1 MGHDHKEL
9 SMRLSLKTVGIIGF
23 SFIAGATCHSLLQSH
38 TAKAETE
45 HAQLLTSE
53 GLQKQV
59 RLLTNI
65 KSNPSALAGAISAL
79 MVNVDGRREEGEL
92 AFVEATFGKATFT
105 VPGQPLPGQK
115 SLIAPE
121 LAARLGELDQVQ
133 MRQAYEWYSG
143 VLQQYSATTKE
154 PLLIKDVGYAVGAL
168 VYLTKEAPQA
178 NSHELL
184 SDLTKAWVEQD
195 FQLKDP
201 EANRLDRRIRET
213 IGAAYA
219 FGGKYMGGEDK

>member
-1 MGHDHKEL
+1 
-9 SMRLSLKTVGIIGF
+9 MRLSLKTVGIIGF
-23 SFIAGATCHSLLQSH
+23 SFIAGATCNSMFQSH
-38 TAKAETE
+38 NAKVEMEQA
-45 HAQLLTSE
+45 HLLTSE

-65 KSNPSALAGAISAL
+65 KANPSALAGAISAW

-92 AFVEATFGKATFT
+92 KFLDATFGKATFT

-115 SLIAPE
+115 VLISPE
-121 LAARLGELDQVQ
+121 LSDRLGDLDQEQ
-133 MRQAYEWYSG
+133 MRQAYDWYAG
-143 VLQQYSATTKE
+143 VLQQYSAATNE
-154 PLLIKDVGYAVGAL
+154 PLSIKDVGYAVGAL

-178 NSHELL
+178 NSYDLL

-219 FGGKYMGGEDK
+219 FGGKYMGSEPQ

>member
-1 MGHDHKEL
+1 
-9 SMRLSLKTVGIIGF
+9 MRLNLKTVGIIGF
-23 SFIAGATCHSLLQSH
+23 SFIAGATCHSLFQSH
-38 TAKAETE
+38 TTKVETE
-45 HAQLLTSE
+45 HAQLLTSD

-65 KSNPSALAGAISAL
+65 KANPSALAGAISAL

-92 AFVEATFGKATFT
+92 EFVEATFGKATFT

-121 LAARLGELDQVQ
+121 LTARLGKLNQVQ
-133 MRQAYEWYSG
+133 MRQAYDWYSG
-143 VLQQYSATTKE
+143 VLQQYSAATHE
-154 PLLIKDVGYAVGAL
+154 PLSIKDVGYAVGVL
-168 VYLTKEAPQA
+168 VYLTKEAPQT

-219 FGGKYMGGEDK
+219 FGGKYMGDEVKKNP

>member
-1 MGHDHKEL
+1 
-9 SMRLSLKTVGIIGF
+9 MRLTLKTVGIIGF
-23 SFIAGATCHSLLQSH
+23 SFIAGATCHSLFQSH

-45 HAQLLTSE
+45 QTQLLTSE

-65 KSNPSALAGAISAL
+65 KPNPSALAGAISAL
-79 MVNVDGRREEGEL
+79 MVNVDGRQEEGEL
-92 AFVEATFGKATFT
+92 EFVEATFGKATFT

-133 MRQAYEWYSG
+133 MRQAYDWYAG
-143 VLQQYSATTKE
+143 VLQQYSAVTKE
-154 PLLIKDVGYAVGAL
+154 PLSIKDVGYAVGAL
-168 VYLTKEAPQA
+168 AFLTNKAQEP
-178 NSHELL
+178 NSFELL
-184 SDLTKAWVEQD
+184 SDLTKTWAEQD
-195 FQLKDP
+195 FQLKDV
-201 EANRLDRRIRET
+201 EANRLDRQIRKT

-219 FGGKYMGGEDK
+219 FGGKYLGDEAKQKP